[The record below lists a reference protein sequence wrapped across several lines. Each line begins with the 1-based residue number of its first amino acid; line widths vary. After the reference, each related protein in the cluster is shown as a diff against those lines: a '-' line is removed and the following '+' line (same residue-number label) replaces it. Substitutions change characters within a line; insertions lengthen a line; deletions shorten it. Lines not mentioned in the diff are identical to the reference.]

1 MSSAVAVAASASLA
15 GVSRRARPVRHVF
28 QPGRSSGSTPP
39 PLVVLVHGL
48 ESFSGTW
55 DGVMARVAAQPT
67 PSPSLLAVDLRGHG
81 YTPPG
86 PEHEYGPAALADDV
100 VALAVAHGACASR
113 PFVLVGHSMGGRVAM
128 RAAADH
134 PELLRHVVIEDMD
147 CRARGSEMSETFDY
161 DAMRAFEPTGVSSA
175 AVAEALNAASPSA
188 FDADRVR
195 GYVERGRVLAAPGGR
210 AVSLVQPLGFA
221 LAHDRVL
228 ASRDGSDS
236 MRRLAEVEPARRP
249 GIHLWRADPNCRK
262 RRRTQLR
269 GGEGRGRRGMDR
281 GVEWRGVER
290 ARRGVRGRGTLRAQ
304 HETRGVRRR
313 DQRAGVPRRARAE
326 SRVDRSR
333 REEARDE
340 GRGRYSTLRKIQ
352 YPRANDVV
360 LVLRLGQ
367 CVDA

>member
-1 MSSAVAVAASASLA
+1 
-15 GVSRRARPVRHVF
+15 
-28 QPGRSSGSTPP
+28 
-39 PLVVLVHGL
+39 
-48 ESFSGTW
+48 
-55 DGVMARVAAQPT
+55 
-67 PSPSLLAVDLRGHG
+67 
-81 YTPPG
+81 
-86 PEHEYGPAALADDV
+86 
-100 VALAVAHGACASR
+100 
-113 PFVLVGHSMGGRVAM
+113 M

-175 AVAEALNAASPSA
+175 AVAEALAAASPSA

-236 MRRLAEVEPARRP
+236 MRRLAEVGAVAVAMRDVAGAAIDNRS
-249 GIHLWRADPNCRK
+249 

-333 REEARDE
+333 REDARDE